1 MKRIVKRNQVI
12 ITSLVIMIIVAGYL
26 NFTADKVTTT
36 GTQGDLNNETMTSEV
51 LNTENNTL
59 AEETLGSTD
68 VMADI
73 SEEDQIVD
81 VAVPPEED
89 MSTLDESET
98 GVDVAAAGTGEDD
111 VGDVENIGEAVL
123 TSSAAASSFSAS
135 AKLNREQTRSKNQAT
150 LMEVI
155 NNANVTEEAKQ
166 EAINSLTRLNEVA
179 ENELAAETLLEAKG
193 FSHSVVSMTAD
204 SVDVV
209 ICLNSLTETQKAQI
223 EDIVTRKTGMEADKI
238 VITTLKSE

>member
-36 GTQGDLNNETMTSEV
+36 GTQADGSSETNAGEV
-51 LNTENNTL
+51 INQ
-59 AEETLGSTD
+59 EETASGTD

-81 VAVPPEED
+81 VVVPAEED
-89 MSTLDESET
+89 MSTLNEGESS
-98 GVDVAAAGTGEDD
+98 VDVVAAASGEDD

-135 AKLNREQTRSKNQAT
+135 AKLNREQTRSKNEAT

-155 NNANVTEEAKQ
+155 NNENVTDEAKQ

-179 ENELAAETLLEAKG
+179 EKELAAETLLEAKG
-193 FSHSVVSMTAD
+193 FSNSVVSMTTD

-209 ICLNSLTETQKAQI
+209 ICLESLTETQKAQI
-223 EDIVTRKTGMEADKI
+223 EDIVIRKTGMEADKI
-238 VITTLKSE
+238 VITTLKGE